1 MGKRK
6 SNISSKIKGNIVS
19 ALNKG
24 LTPAEYSYN
33 VLGKIF
39 RKIKKT
45 VPLVYEEVETL
56 IKSNIVPIDKR
67 KKMFKKVNL
76 AELGDTITSNVIKK
90 IPSLDER
97 ELKKI
102 VSSKSSQTFID
113 MVAKGLSVSS
123 FSEKEYTILSK
134 EKKFKRV
141 LIANRGEIALRVIR
155 ACRELGIETVLVY
168 SKHDKDSLSVKF
180 ADKSCYIGPGL
191 SYLDIDKIISIA
203 KKTKSDAI
211 HPGYG
216 FLAENAKFAKLC
228 EKNKIKFI
236 GPFSKTIELLGDKI
250 RAKKTALKAKVQVI
264 EGTTIVLKNRR
275 HALKIAKKLGFPVI
289 LKAAAGGGGK
299 GMRIVLEEE
308 GMEKAYEGARAEAFL
323 SFGNKTL
330 YLEKYIEEP
339 RHIEFQIL
347 ADHYGNVVHLGERDC
362 SIQRKHQK
370 LVEESPSP
378 ALNSELRERM
388 GDAAVRAVSAAKY
401 EGAGTVEF
409 LLDKHKNFYFI
420 EMNTRIQ
427 VEHGVTEMVTGVDLV
442 KEQIKLAA
450 GAQLAFN
457 QDHIKFDGWA
467 IECRVNSEDPLDDFR
482 PSIGTITN
490 YLPPGGPGI
499 RVNSIC
505 HQGYKVLPDYDSL
518 LSLLI
523 CHGNDRHEAITRM
536 NRALKEYLI
545 GGVKTTIPFHL
556 AVLHNK
562 NFLKGKFTTAFIE
575 KNDIL
580 KSVKKYYG
588 KKHKELTNGQKT
600 IIITTAVSQYMK
612 KKNKFNNK
620 PSSWVTAGRHE
631 LMQNE

>member
-1 MGKRK
+1 
-6 SNISSKIKGNIVS
+6 
-19 ALNKG
+19 
-24 LTPAEYSYN
+24 
-33 VLGKIF
+33 
-39 RKIKKT
+39 
-45 VPLVYEEVETL
+45 
-56 IKSNIVPIDKR
+56 
-67 KKMFKKVNL
+67 
-76 AELGDTITSNVIKK
+76 
-90 IPSLDER
+90 
-97 ELKKI
+97 
-102 VSSKSSQTFID
+102 
-113 MVAKGLSVSS
+113 
-123 FSEKEYTILSK
+123 
-134 EKKFKRV
+134 
-141 LIANRGEIALRVIR
+141 
-155 ACRELGIETVLVY
+155 
-168 SKHDKDSLSVKF
+168 
-180 ADKSCYIGPGL
+180 
-191 SYLDIDKIISIA
+191 
-203 KKTKSDAI
+203 
-211 HPGYG
+211 
-216 FLAENAKFAKLC
+216 
-228 EKNKIKFI
+228 
-236 GPFSKTIELLGDKI
+236 
-250 RAKKTALKAKVQVI
+250 
-264 EGTTIVLKNRR
+264 
-275 HALKIAKKLGFPVI
+275 
-289 LKAAAGGGGK
+289 
-299 GMRIVLEEE
+299 
-308 GMEKAYEGARAEAFL
+308 
-323 SFGNKTL
+323 
-330 YLEKYIEEP
+330 
-339 RHIEFQIL
+339 
-347 ADHYGNVVHLGERDC
+347 
-362 SIQRKHQK
+362 
-370 LVEESPSP
+370 
-378 ALNSELRERM
+378 
-388 GDAAVRAVSAAKY
+388 
-401 EGAGTVEF
+401 
-409 LLDKHKNFYFI
+409 
-420 EMNTRIQ
+420 
-427 VEHGVTEMVTGVDLV
+427 LV